1 MPPRLIRRIAVV
13 AALSAAVFTI
23 PIAGAPQQAARQ
35 RGNNQRFLVVARTAA
50 DVEALRAEVAT
61 AGGTVVS
68 DLQQIDTLVVSGSDA
83 LRNRLRTSA
92 FAAGVATD
100 HVIRLIDPAHAQEM
114 FNGVAAGRH
123 APFEASRRRRAI
135 QGDPAFSLP
144 GLMWNINRID
154 APEAWRT
161 TLGSKAVKVGV
172 ADTGLD
178 FTHSELKD
186 RVVDVVDFTTTEDP
200 PICKT
205 IFGFSDADLA
215 AAFGGPE
222 KTDWNGHGSWIG
234 GNIGAALDTQGVNGI
249 APRVGLVAL
258 KISQWCG
265 AAFDSEII
273 AAFLYAAD
281 HGIDVV
287 NISFGGYLDRSDPDQ
302 DLAYTQYLAAVRY
315 ARQHGTTI
323 VAAAG
328 NEHARIGAGGLVLSH
343 GSLTIPAVPNCS
355 DDDSCPELFDPF
367 GLYEVP
373 GGIPGVIDVAA
384 TNNVVNASAPA
395 CAPGTSVGDFPVCKP
410 ASDPHQ
416 AKGMGRENQLAYY
429 SNYGPRIDV
438 AAPGGARKF
447 NLPGFDR
454 GGTPGFPY
462 TDDDGFNVW
471 QAFSTTSNWA
481 IDIPCFMFTGGGFPA
496 DQCYSTIQGTSM
508 AAPHAAAVVA
518 LIASRFPFARHRPAL
533 LREWLR
539 LTATDAN
546 NRTQPLSATD
556 MSGGDLTGGSC
567 PTGYCHLDGAA
578 ISNREAYGAGV
589 INARMAVDPF

>member
-1 MPPRLIRRIAVV
+1 MPPRIIRRIAVAATLAV
-13 AALSAAVFTI
+13 AAFTI
-23 PIAGAPQQAARQ
+23 RIAGAPQEVRQ
-35 RGNNQRFLVVARTAA
+35 RGNNQRFLVVARTAT

-61 AGGTVVS
+61 GGGTVVG
-68 DLQQIDTLVVSGSDA
+68 DLQQIGTLVVSGSDA

-92 FAAGVATD
+92 FASGVATD
-100 HVIRLIDPAHAQEM
+100 HIVHLIDPARAQEM
-114 FNGVAAGRH
+114 FNTVAAGRRS
-123 APFEASRRRRAI
+123 PFDASRRRRAVR
-135 QGDPAFSLP
+135 GDPAFGLE
-144 GLMWNINRID
+144 GLMWNIKRID
-154 APEAWRT
+154 APAAWKK
-161 TLGSKAVKVGV
+161 TLGSSAVKVGV
-172 ADTGLD
+172 ADTGID
-178 FTHSELKD
+178 FTHTELAS
-186 RVVDVVDFTTTEDP
+186 RVLDVVDFTTTEDP
-200 PICKT
+200 PICAT
-205 IFGFSDADLA
+205 FFGFSDADLA
-215 AAFGGPE
+215 AFFGGPE

-234 GNIGAALDTQGVNGI
+234 GNVAAALDGQGVNGI
-249 APRVGLVAL
+249 APKVGLVAL

-273 AAFLYAAD
+273 ASFLYAAD

-302 DLAYTQYLAAVRY
+302 DLAYTQYVAAVRY
-315 ARQHGTTI
+315 ARRHGTTI

-328 NEHARIGAGGLVLSH
+328 NEHARIGPGGLVLSH
-343 GSLTIPAVPNCS
+343 GSLTIPG
-355 DDDSCPELFDPF
+355 DDLIDPF
-367 GLYEVP
+367 GMFEVP
-373 GGIPGVIDVAA
+373 GGVPGVIDVAA
-384 TNNVVNASAPA
+384 TNNVVNAPSAA
-395 CAPGTSVGDFPVCKP
+395 CAPGTSDSDFPVCKP
-410 ASDPHQ
+410 ASDAHQ
-416 AKGMGRENQLAYY
+416 PRGIGREDQLAYY

-462 TDDDGFNVW
+462 TDDDGFNAW

-481 IDIPCFMFTGGGFPA
+481 IDIPCFTFTGAGFPA

-539 LTATDAN
+539 LTATDAH

-556 MSGGDLTGGSC
+556 MSAGDLTGNLC
-567 PTGYCHLDGAA
+567 PTGYCHLGGAA
-578 ISNREAYGAGV
+578 IPNREAYGAGI
-589 INARMAVDPF
+589 INAKRAVDPF

>member
-1 MPPRLIRRIAVV
+1 MPPRFIRRIAVV
-13 AALSAAVFTI
+13 ATLSVAVFTI
-23 PIAGAPQQAARQ
+23 TIAGAPQQAARQ

-83 LRNRLRTSA
+83 LRNSLRTSA

-100 HVIRLIDPAHAQEM
+100 HIVRLIDPAKAQEM

-123 APFEASRRRRAI
+123 APFEASRRRRAV
-135 QGDPAFSLP
+135 QADPAFSLP
-144 GLMWNINRID
+144 GLMWSINRID
-154 APEAWRT
+154 APKAWRT

-200 PICKT
+200 PICST
-205 IFGFSDADLA
+205 FFGFSDADLA
-215 AAFGGPE
+215 AFFGGPE

-234 GNIGAALDTQGVNGI
+234 GNIAAALDGQGINGI
-249 APRVGLVAL
+249 APKVGLVAL

-302 DLAYTQYLAAVRY
+302 DLAYSQYVAAVRY

-328 NEHARIGAGGLVLSH
+328 NEHARIGRGGLVLSH
-343 GSLTIPAVPNCS
+343 GSLTVPG
-355 DDDSCPELFDPF
+355 DPLFDPF
-367 GLYEVP
+367 GQYEVP

-384 TNNVVNASAPA
+384 TNNVVNAASAA
-395 CAPGTSVGDFPVCKP
+395 CAPGTSDSDFPVCKP
-410 ASDPHQ
+410 ASDAHQ
-416 AKGMGRENQLAYY
+416 ARGVGRENQLAYY

-481 IDIPCFMFTGGGFPA
+481 IEIPCFEITGDGFPV
-496 DQCYSTIQGTSM
+496 DENGRGQCYSTIQGTSM

-518 LIASRFPFARHRPAL
+518 LIASRFPFARHRPVL

-539 LTATDAN
+539 LTATDAD

-556 MSGGDLTGGSC
+556 MSAGDLTGVLC
-567 PTGYCHLDGAA
+567 PTGYCHLGGTA
-578 ISNREAYGAGV
+578 IRDREAYGAGV
-589 INARMAVDPF
+589 INAKRAVDPF

>member
-1 MPPRLIRRIAVV
+1 MPPRFILRIAVV
-13 AALSAAVFTI
+13 ATLSAAVFTI

-35 RGNNQRFLVVARTAA
+35 RANNQRFLVVAKTPT

-68 DLQQIDTLVVSGSDA
+68 DLKQIDTLVVSGSDA
-83 LRNRLRTSA
+83 LRDRLRTSA
-92 FAAGVATD
+92 FAAGVAAD
-100 HVIRLIDPAHAQEM
+100 HIVRLIDPAKAQEM
-114 FNGVAAGRH
+114 FNGAASGRH
-123 APFEASRRRRAI
+123 APFEASRRRRAVR
-135 QGDPAFSLP
+135 GDPAFDLE

-154 APEAWRT
+154 APAAWKK
-161 TLGSKAVKVGV
+161 TLRSPAVKVGV

-178 FTHSELKD
+178 FTHSELAP
-186 RVVDVVDFTTTEDP
+186 RILDVVDFTTTEDP
-200 PICKT
+200 PICST
-205 IFGFSDADLA
+205 FFGFSDADLA
-215 AAFGGPE
+215 AFFGGPE

-234 GNIGAALDTQGVNGI
+234 GNIGAALDGQGVNGI
-249 APRVGLVAL
+249 APKVGLVAL

-265 AAFDSEII
+265 AAYDSEII
-273 AAFLYAAD
+273 GAFLYAAD

-302 DLAYTQYLAAVRY
+302 DETYKQYVAAVRY
-315 ARQHGTTI
+315 ARNHGTTI

-343 GSLTIPAVPNCS
+343 GSLTLPG
-355 DDDSCPELFDPF
+355 DDLFDPF

-384 TNNVVNASAPA
+384 TNNVVNAASAA
-395 CAPGTSVGDFPVCKP
+395 CAPGSVGTPDDTFAVCKP
-410 ASDPHQ
+410 ASDAHQ
-416 AKGMGRENQLAYY
+416 AKGIGRENQLAYY

-462 TDDDGFNVW
+462 TEDDGFNAW
-471 QAFSTTSNWA
+471 QTFSTTSNWA
-481 IDIPCFMFTGGGFPA
+481 IDIPCFVFTGGGFPA

-508 AAPHAAAVVA
+508 AAPHAVAVVA
-518 LIASRFPFARHRPAL
+518 LIASRFPFARHRPVL

-539 LTATDAN
+539 LTATDADN
-546 NRTQPLSATD
+546 KTQPLSATD

-567 PTGYCHLDGAA
+567 PTGYCHMGGAA
-578 ISNREAYGAGV
+578 IADREAYGAGV
-589 INARMAVDPF
+589 INAKRAVDPF